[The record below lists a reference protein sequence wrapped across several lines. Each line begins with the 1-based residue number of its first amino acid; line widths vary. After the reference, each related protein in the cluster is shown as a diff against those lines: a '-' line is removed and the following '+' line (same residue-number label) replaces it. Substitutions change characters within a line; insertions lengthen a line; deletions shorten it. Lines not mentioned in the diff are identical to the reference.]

1 MTLEKRVK
9 SLEGRVTRL
18 HLLSKLDTLTPVE
31 LKVMTLDELAALFHR
46 MNQAGSAGRPDLGKF
61 QAKLDAMTDAEL
73 LGLYQSYGTG
83 P

>member
-9 SLEGRVTRL
+9 ALEGRVTRL
-18 HLLSKLDTLTPVE
+18 HLLSELDTLTPAE
-31 LKVMTLDELAALFHR
+31 LEAMTLDELAALYHR
-46 MNQAGSAGRPDLGKF
+46 MNRTGSAGRPDLGEF

-73 LGLYQSYGTG
+73 LGLYQSYGTR